1 MESSTSTPEDDAI
14 RAALADAVEAYGARV
29 REHGDLHPF
38 PAGRDPSPTDVA
50 VTAAAILRAAQVH
63 SFELAAMFGV

>member
-1 MESSTSTPEDDAI
+1 MSTPEDRAI
-14 RAALADAVEAYGARV
+14 QSALADAVEAYGARV
-29 REHGDLHPF
+29 REHGELDPF
-38 PAGRDPSPTDVA
+38 PSEREPSPTDVA